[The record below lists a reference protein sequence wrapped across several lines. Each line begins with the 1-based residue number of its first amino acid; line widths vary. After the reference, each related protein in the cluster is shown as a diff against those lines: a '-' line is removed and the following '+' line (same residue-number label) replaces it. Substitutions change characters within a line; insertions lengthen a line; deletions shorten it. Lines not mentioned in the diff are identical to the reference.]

1 LLPLPL
7 APPDGFT
14 LNTANQQEREIIM
27 KKFLM
32 VGAIIV
38 LALGAARAVA
48 IFTPVGPATFKV
60 NAIVRD
66 LPFQQTGGKTNQSAT
81 STNITQVFKA
91 TVLETPFGNTNML
104 ALLAN
109 SFDTNFPAGSQVGMR
124 LGSFFVV
131 DSTGTNIIFFLNGV
145 VSVQFEEEFIPENET
160 LVTTE
165 NASGTQFAGS
175 LSENIIGSVTMTY
188 DDTLNTTTDGTHT
201 KFAFKGFYT
210 LKLSENLKTR
220 AIKSTTVFQGTGGG
234 TVRDV
239 PTILTGTISGKAAGV
254 VPVF

>member
-1 LLPLPL
+1 LPL
-7 APPDGFT
+7 ALPDGFP
-14 LNTANQQEREIIM
+14 LNAANQEEREIIV

-32 VGAIIV
+32 SAAIC
-38 LALGAARAVA
+38 LFALTMAHAVA

-60 NAIVRD
+60 SAIVRD
-66 LPFQQTGGKTNQSAT
+66 LPFQLIGGKTNQSAT
-81 STNITQVFKA
+81 STNTTQVFKA
-91 TVLETPFGNTNML
+91 TILETPFGNTNML

-109 SFDTNFPAGSQVGMR
+109 SFDTNFPAGSQMGMR
-124 LGSFFVV
+124 LGNLFVV
-131 DSTGTNIIFFLNGV
+131 DSTGTNIIFTPTGV
-145 VSVQFEEEFIPENET
+145 ISFQFEEEFVPANET
-160 LVTTE
+160 QITTE

-175 LSENIIGSVTMTY
+175 LSETIIGSVTMNY
-188 DDTLNTTTDGTHT
+188 DDTLNTTADGTHT

-210 LKLSENLKTR
+210 LKLSENLKTH
-220 AIKSTTVFQGTGGG
+220 AVKSTTEFQGTGGG